1 MIQMDKIAI
10 VVKGGMVQEVYGTS
24 SLYQTDIAIIDL
36 DLDGAA
42 PEVEQDTL
50 GRLQTVGQHLC
61 KLY

>member
-1 MIQMDKIAI
+1 MDKIAI

-24 SLYQTDIAIIDL
+24 SLYQTDIEIIDL
-36 DLDGAA
+36 DLDGAT

-50 GRLQTVGQHLC
+50 DRLQTVEQHLC